1 MEPIMQIQVRINE
14 EGALRNQRY
23 AFTDRFTLVSEL
35 LQNAR
40 RAGATRIEIHYDAA
54 AQVLQVHDD
63 GCGLDDFQKLLSFHE
78 SGWDAATSAE
88 ERPFGVGFSKC
99 LYAATR
105 CIIASGRQRVDFD
118 TAAALGKATIEV
130 EQTTSAAAVAG
141 TRIELHGVD
150 LPDLGIRIESLCLGF
165 PVDVL
170 FNDQPLSRRFAQ
182 ARLAM
187 VPSPIGLVHL
197 SGTRDGHHTH
207 DTMVFLQG
215 FCVLKPTWCSSDRV
229 NVVHLDSRQFMARLP
244 DRDKLIDEDVQR
256 KRIDAELKACWRE
269 TLEVAKTQLSP
280 ERFVETYYAAMRA
293 WGQLELLNDLDV
305 LPAAMFDAIVGYPI
319 QDDSGQ
325 REYVQPVTTAPS
337 RGAIEGGAVTLVT
350 LDWVNDDNAARW
362 MLAHAKGYLVF
373 DWSGLLADHWAQRH
387 VHFLEEES
395 VQVEAVSEQVRT
407 VLEGR
412 WVWPNVIL
420 CEAVR
425 IRVGDDVAEVTDAG
439 VCHDGGLYIP
449 AGECS
454 GAPVRQFS
462 SFTDEHD
469 QFLDSDLDADRDAL
483 VDLIRRLRSGDPVQ
497 TLYSLLQDLQLG
509 NYPLLHGKT
518 FQLTVGVGSAPGHSI
533 GLVDQ
538 DGRAMLAD
546 AGGSHAGS

>member
-1 MEPIMQIQVRINE
+1 MQIQVRINE

-23 AFTDRFTLVSEL
+23 AFTDRLTLVSEL

-40 RAGATRIEIHYDAA
+40 RAGATRVEIRYDAA

-63 GCGLDDFQKLLSFHE
+63 GCGLDDFQELLSFHE
-78 SGWDAATSAE
+78 SGWDAATSIE

-105 CIIASGRQRVDFD
+105 CIVASGCQTVDID
-118 TAAALGKATIEV
+118 TAAALAKANFDV
-130 EQTTSAAAVAG
+130 DQVSATEAVAG
-141 TRIELHGVD
+141 TRIELHGVN
-150 LPDLGIRIESLCLGF
+150 LPDLGTRIQALCEGF
-165 PVDVL
+165 PVTVL
-170 FNDQPLSRRFAQ
+170 LNGEPLERRFAE
-182 ARLAM
+182 AHLATM
-187 VPSPIGLVHL
+187 PSPMGAVHL
-197 SGTRDGHHTH
+197 AGTRDGRHSHYTL
-207 DTMVFLQG
+207 VFLQG
-215 FCVLKPTWCSSDRV
+215 FCVMRPSYWPHDTI

-256 KRIDAELKACWRE
+256 KRIDAELKTCWRE
-269 TLEVAKTQLSP
+269 TLEIAKTQLSP

-293 WGQLELLNDLDV
+293 WGELELLNDLDV
-305 LPAAMFDAIVGYPI
+305 LPAEVCDAIVDYPI
-319 QDDSGQ
+319 QDDGGR
-325 REYVQPVTTAPS
+325 REYVQPVAAAPS
-337 RGAIEGGAVTLVT
+337 RDAIDGGAVTLVT

-362 MLAHAKGYLVF
+362 MLARAKGYLVF
-373 DWSGLLADHWAQRH
+373 DWTGLHADHWVQRH
-387 VHFLEEES
+387 VHFLEDKP

-412 WVWPNVIL
+412 WVSPNVIL

-425 IRVGDDVAEVTDAG
+425 IRVGDEVAEVTDEG
-439 VCHDGGLYIP
+439 VCHEGDLYIP

-454 GAPVRQFS
+454 GAPVRQLS
-462 SFTDEHD
+462 SFTDEND

-483 VDLIRRLRSGDPVQ
+483 VDLIRRLRSVDPVQ
-497 TLYSLLQDLQLG
+497 TLDSLLQDLRLG

-533 GLVDQ
+533 ELLDQ
-538 DGRAMLAD
+538 DGRGMLAD